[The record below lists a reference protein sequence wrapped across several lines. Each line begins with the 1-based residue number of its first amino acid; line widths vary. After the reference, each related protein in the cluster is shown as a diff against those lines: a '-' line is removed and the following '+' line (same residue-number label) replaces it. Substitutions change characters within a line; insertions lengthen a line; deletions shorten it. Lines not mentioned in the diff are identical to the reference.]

1 MTYKST
7 HPPGAKTILL
17 ALGLLLGPL
26 VAACSGGTAATAEGD
41 STPTTSSTPSFAPV
55 DFDKDAPGFK
65 FFDACNDL
73 SVEDYEQLELK
84 PAEIR
89 DYDPSIP
96 FSGCSFHHS
105 GDGMADA
112 KFGVV
117 SDLSSQEKVLAGT
130 EAIET
135 HFESKTK
142 GAYFHSSDSKATEN
156 SCMASVPTQG
166 GRLGI
171 FAFTAKRNSFT
182 REELCQLSDEL
193 LLKFI
198 EKAERQS

>member
-17 ALGLLLGPL
+17 VLGLLLGPL

-41 STPTTSSTPSFAPV
+41 STPATTNTPSFAPV

-89 DYDPSIP
+89 EDDPSRP
-96 FSGCSFHHS
+96 FSGCSFHNTSDHFPEAS
-105 GDGMADA
+105 I
-112 KFGVV
+112 GVV
-117 SDLSSQEKVLAGT
+117 SDISTEEMVLSKT
-130 EAIET
+130 EGIET
-135 HFESKTK
+135 NFESLTP
-142 GAYFHSSDSKATEN
+142 GAYFHSTNSASDGH
-156 SCMASVPTQG
+156 SCMVSVPTEG
-166 GRLGI
+166 GRVGV
-171 FAFTAKRNSFT
+171 FAFTVVKHPYSV
-182 REELCQLSDEL
+182 EELCHLSDQL
-193 LLKFI
+193 LLDLI
-198 EKAERQS
+198 GKAEQKS